1 MFLEI
6 LAPRTQSPIAKIR
19 FFAGTARKFLTFL
32 LSLSL
37 TVSEGT
43 AKGPSQ
49 KILNARFSISDDLL
63 PNANSYPTF
72 RALSCPANETFDG
85 WRVTALG
92 ASQTQHRVVERAS
105 GWVPLPREGKLERGG
120 CQAGM
125 IAMCSAEISTRPMG
139 GRMR

>member
-49 KILNARFSISDDLL
+49 NFLNARFSISDDLL

-72 RALSCPANETFDG
+72 RALSCPAYETFDG

-92 ASQTQHRVVERAS
+92 HLRLSTGLLNVLPVGSHYLERES
-105 GWVPLPREGKLERGG
+105 WREGAAKRVRSP
-120 CQAGM
+120 CV
-125 IAMCSAEISTRPMG
+125 RPKSPPARWVEG
-139 GRMR
+139 